1 MVMRAESM
9 DLRKLADGSGG
20 GLPQTKIR
28 KYTSEMASVMPVS
41 YTHLT
46 MPTIYSV

>member
-28 KYTSEMASVMPVS
+28 KYTSEMASVMR
-41 YTHLT
+41 
-46 MPTIYSV
+46 

>member
-28 KYTSEMASVMPVS
+28 KYTSEMASVCLL
-41 YTHLT
+41 YT
-46 MPTIYSV
+46 SDAADE